1 MHAAR
6 ASQSHVLSVGALMSS
21 EPWRAARVAPDG
33 THHLVHGEPMYAA
46 RFDEVLTFHAPG
58 LAPVCAL
65 GEAWH
70 INELGEPAYAR
81 RFVRTF
87 GFYEGLAAVQGT
99 DGWHH
104 VHPDGRDLSSVRY
117 AWCGNFQGGRCAV
130 RSRDGLYHHLDV
142 GGQAAY
148 PQRYRYA
155 GDFRDGVAVVQG
167 EDGRSSHIDEA
178 GRSLHPE
185 SYLDLDVFHKGFA
198 RARDEGGWMHVDE
211 AGRPV
216 YRRRFALVEPFYNG
230 QARVERQDG
239 GLEIISERG
248 DNILELRPAL
258 NQRAEAAAREHE
270 RSDGSSASSSSSGLR
285 ILLIGLP
292 GAGKT
297 TLAAFLYQ
305 RFGLPLF
312 AMDGFRRAHGDGTV
326 AGDCQAR
333 AHFLRACGTEARAV
347 FEFSAVG
354 IYRFETATALSEH
367 PAPLLTIWVDAADGA
382 REERLTARGGRIPW
396 PRDRAD
402 ATREE
407 LEAKG
412 REVLRRDFE
421 RGFWK
426 REPRWHAHRLDT
438 TRSLEESQ
446 AELVRL
452 VETCLAR
459 EEPA

>member
-1 MHAAR
+1 
-6 ASQSHVLSVGALMSS
+6 MSS
-21 EPWRAARVAPDG
+21 ESWRFARVAADR

-46 RFDEVLTFHAPG
+46 RFDEVGTFHAPG
-58 LAPVCAL
+58 IAPVRARE
-65 GEAWH
+65 EAWH
-70 INELGEPAYAR
+70 INERGEPAYAR

-87 GFYEGLAAVQGT
+87 GFYEGLAAVQET

-104 VHPDGRDLSSVRY
+104 IHLDGRDLSSERY
-117 AWCGNFQGGRCAV
+117 AWCGNFQGGRCTV
-130 RSRDGLYHHLDV
+130 RGRDGLYHHIDA
-142 GGQAAY
+142 GGRAAY
-148 PQRYRYA
+148 SQRYRYA

-167 EDGRSSHIDEA
+167 EDGLSSHIDER
-178 GRSLHPE
+178 GRPVHQS
-185 SYLDLDVFHKGFA
+185 SYLDLDVFHKRLA
-198 RARDEGGWMHVDE
+198 RAKDEGGWMHVSE
-211 AGRPV
+211 SGRPL
-216 YRRRFALVEPFYNG
+216 YPRRFSMVEPFYNG
-230 QARVERQDG
+230 QARVERRDG

-248 DNILELRPAL
+248 DCILELRPAL
-258 NQRAEAAAREHE
+258 NKSVEVEAAAKRHE
-270 RSDGSSASSSSSGLR
+270 RSEDSSAALR

-297 TLAAFLYQ
+297 TLAAFLNQ

-312 AMDGFRRAHGDGTV
+312 AMDGFRCTYGDGTV

-333 AHFLRACGTEARAV
+333 AHFLRACGTETRAV

-354 IYRFETATALSEH
+354 VYRFETATALAES
-367 PAPLLTIWVDAADGA
+367 PAPLLTIWVDAADA
-382 REERLTARGGRIPW
+382 VREERLTKRGGRIPW
-396 PRDRAD
+396 PRYRTE

-426 REPRWHAHRLDT
+426 REPNWHAHRLDT
-438 TRSLEESQ
+438 ARSLDESQ

-452 VETCLAR
+452 VEACLTS